1 MPSVVRIRRPDV
13 VALIEKAAEK
23 ITGGNTTDLVAIAVR
38 RLLVENERTH
48 SLFGTHPGS
57 VRVRR
62 GVDLL
67 RPVLVESMKKRRAR
81 KR

>member
-1 MPSVVRIRRPDV
+1 MANVVRIRRPDV
-13 VALIEKAAEK
+13 VALIEKAADK
-23 ITGGNTTDLVAIAVR
+23 ITGGDTTDLVAIAVR
-38 RLLVENERTH
+38 RLLVENERTQ

-67 RPVLVESMKKRRAR
+67 RPVLVESVRKRRSR
-81 KR
+81 K